1 MNRIQKAL
9 TSNALFSGISG
20 LMILLLSGE
29 LNKLF
34 ETGSQPA
41 FMMVGSGLLL
51 FALFILSTTKTQN
64 PVSALLII
72 VMDLMWVIASI
83 YVLILNPFSVSPLGQ
98 YIIIAIGVMVLLM
111 AINQIKALS
120 LLDNINGQVKSISFN
135 KEVNSSRPKAWKVI
149 SDIANYHKVASN
161 IDGVQILSGEGK
173 GMVRQCSH
181 GKDHWTETCTSWIEE
196 HEYSFLVDTAASDY
210 PFPFS
215 YLKGTWELHSTSPKK
230 TRIEMTFEFQFRK
243 KFQTWLIY
251 PLMKNKFQKV
261 GEDLLNSWMYQIE
274 NEV

>member
-34 ETGSQPA
+34 ETSSQVA
-41 FMMVGSGLLL
+41 YMIVGPGLIL
-51 FALFILSTTKTQN
+51 FALLILNTVRTQN
-64 PVSALLII
+64 PVSTLLII
-72 VMDLMWVIASI
+72 IMDLMWVMASI
-83 YVLILNPFSVSPLGQ
+83 YILILDPFSISAWGH
-98 YIIIAIGVMVLLM
+98 YAIIAIGAIVLLM
-111 AINQIKALS
+111 AFNQIKALS
-120 LLDNINGQVKSISFN
+120 LLDNINHQVKSITFN

-173 GMVRQCSH
+173 GMIRQCSH

-196 HEYSFLVDTAASDY
+196 HEYSFLVDTYAADY

-215 YLKGTWELHSTSPKK
+215 YLKGTWALHSISPEK

-243 KFQTWLIY
+243 KFQNWLMY
-251 PLMKNKFQKV
+251 PLIKNKFQKV